1 MVRIVQNPDG
11 TRTFYVDQDR
21 LEGAALLD
29 DEDSPELTDEQFERL
44 TDEMRKVREEE
55 ENPISD
61 DGSA

>member
-21 LEGAALLD
+21 LDAASFLD
-29 DEDSPELTDEQFERL
+29 DEDSPELTEEQFDRL

-55 ENPISD
+55 ESPD
-61 DGSA
+61 TDEGSA

>member
-29 DEDSPELTDEQFERL
+29 GEDAPELTDEQFERL
-44 TDEMRKVREEE
+44 TDEMREVREDEDGRTDE
-55 ENPISD
+55 SD
-61 DGSA
+61 G

>member
-29 DEDSPELTDEQFERL
+29 DEESPELTDEQFEEL

-55 ENPISD
+55 ENRRAD
-61 DGSA
+61 KGSA